1 MLFGNDQ
8 TSVGLEGDF
17 GFTLLVDLKLG
28 EHRLTLAGIVVILK
42 GLSLSEHRKV
52 EGQREWFVLC

>member
-17 GFTLLVDLKLG
+17 GLTLLVDLKLG

-42 GLSLSEHRKV
+42 GLSLIEHRKV

>member
-17 GFTLLVDLKLG
+17 GLTLLVDLKLG
-28 EHRLTLAGIVVILK
+28 EHRLTLVGIVVILK
-42 GLSLSEHRKV
+42 GLSLIEHRKV

>member
-17 GFTLLVDLKLG
+17 GLALLVDLKLG

-42 GLSLSEHRKV
+42 GLSLIEHRKV

>member
-17 GFTLLVDLKLG
+17 GLTLLVDLKLG
-28 EHRLTLAGIVVILK
+28 EHRLTLVGIVVILK
-42 GLSLSEHRKV
+42 GLSLIEHRKV
-52 EGQREWFVLC
+52 EGQREWFVL

>member
-17 GFTLLVDLKLG
+17 GLTLLVDLKLV
-28 EHRLTLAGIVVILK
+28 EHRLTLVGVVVILK
-42 GLSLSEHRKV
+42 GLSLIEHRKV
-52 EGQREWFVLC
+52 KGQRERLVLC

>member
-8 TSVGLEGDF
+8 ASVGLEGDF
-17 GFTLLVDLKLG
+17 GFSLLVDFKLG

-42 GLSLSEHRKV
+42 GLSLIEHRKV

>member
-17 GFTLLVDLKLG
+17 GLTLLVDLKLG
-28 EHRLTLAGIVVILK
+28 EHRLTLVGIVVILK
-42 GLSLSEHRKV
+42 GLSLIEHRKV
-52 EGQREWFVLC
+52 EGQRE

>member
-17 GFTLLVDLKLG
+17 GLTLLVDLKLG
-28 EHRLTLAGIVVILK
+28 EHRLTLVGIVIILK
-42 GLSLSEHRKV
+42 GLSLIEHRKV
-52 EGQREWFVLC
+52 EGEREWLVLC